1 MIRLSVNFPF
11 RKKCVSAGLR
21 GGGGEIVRRQRL
33 TDDTDEF
40 PCLGRK
46 PLRGAFIRSLG
57 ANAIHRG
64 HNGRHRQV
72 FAFGMKTVHGR
83 RRRQMAAVSTSFRVW
98 DESRSER
105 RSEDECGPFVPVG
118 GRQALRSTRIQT
130 ETIRRSSRD
139 PKRAVVVL
147 PLPLGG

>member
-1 MIRLSVNFPF
+1 MFGTKAAQRGVYSVP
-11 RKKCVSAGLR
+11 RGKCRPS
-21 GGGGEIVRRQRL
+21 
-33 TDDTDEF
+33 
-40 PCLGRK
+40 
-46 PLRGAFIRSLG
+46 
-57 ANAIHRG
+57 G

-83 RRRQMAAVSTSFRVW
+83 RRWQMAAVSTSFRVW
-98 DESRSER
+98 DESRSEE

-147 PLPLGG
+147 PLPLGGNRLYHL